1 MVRPSDRMGR
11 RRFLVL
17 AGASVGAAGAVAC
30 GSAAAVA
37 PASVGDVPA
46 GNVSSLPAGSL
57 RVVQGEPVCIGRDS
71 GGVYAMT
78 LTCTHAGCDIGATGD
93 VSASGLLCGCHGS
106 RFDANG
112 NVVSGPAPSPLDHFA
127 VTADASGNLTIHG
140 GQVVDAA
147 QRLPVSG

>member
-1 MVRPSDRMGR
+1 MSSPTFRLGR

-17 AGASVGAAGAVAC
+17 AGVGMGAAGTVAC
-30 GSAAAVA
+30 GQGPGVQ
-37 PASVGDVPA
+37 PASLGDVPA
-46 GNVSSLPAGSL
+46 GNVSNLPVGSL
-57 RVVQGEPVCIGRDS
+57 RVVGGQPACIGRDS

-93 VSASGLLCGCHGS
+93 VSPSGLLCGCHGS

-127 VTADASGNLTIHG
+127 VSVDQAGELTIHG
-140 GQVVDAA
+140 GQVVDAG
-147 QRLPVSG
+147 QRLAVGK